1 MHYFDSLQ
9 DNSPQY
15 FRVERTKLLIL
26 TFKMRHLSVF
36 FKKHRQEKLLEPP
49 IPGAEAGLGEPTSSR
64 SQSQNIRVCPRAG
77 LGHPSAHR
85 ADLRHSPPQPLSP
98 CRTSGFDQQG
108 QTSASST
115 KKEGEKSRLNSTLL
129 LRGAPQPGSWGT
141 SLSKGTQDSRWPL
154 WLGHTHRTPLRPQA
168 ATCTRL
174 LPCDKVV
181 WALHPQGCGCRGE
194 PGPPSPRRQPVSC
207 GHLLSSQRG
216 AHLLPAGV
224 TQSQPARLPSLHCE
238 DRQGR

>member
-1 MHYFDSLQ
+1 
-9 DNSPQY
+9 
-15 FRVERTKLLIL
+15 
-26 TFKMRHLSVF
+26 MRHLSVF

-85 ADLRHSPPQPLSP
+85 VDLRHSPPQPPSP

-141 SLSKGTQDSRWPL
+141 SLSKGTRTVGGPSGWGTHTGLRSGHRQPHAHAFSPVIRWC
-154 WLGHTHRTPLRPQA
+154 GHSTHRGVVAEGSQAPQA
-168 ATCTRL
+168 
-174 LPCDKVV
+174 
-181 WALHPQGCGCRGE
+181 QGG
-194 PGPPSPRRQPVSC
+194 
-207 GHLLSSQRG
+207 
-216 AHLLPAGV
+216 
-224 TQSQPARLPSLHCE
+224 SL
-238 DRQGR
+238 